1 MVVVVCVALFVP
13 VLSFL
18 VILAVI
24 TVDIVVAV
32 VVSFGPRKLN
42 LKLVGGRGCAK
53 SFSCQTQH
61 RLS

>member
-42 LKLVGGRGCAK
+42 LKLVGGRGMCK
-53 SFSCQTQH
+53 VIFISNPT
-61 RLS
+61 